1 MVRKFEDGL
10 KLSIRA
16 KIVGLNLQ
24 DMDLMVNTA
33 LRIEREIDDAR
44 RIQDASASDKKR
56 GSQVSSSGSGKKLR
70 TSIP

>member
-33 LRIEREIDDAR
+33 LRIEQEIDDAR
-44 RIQDASASDKKR
+44 RIRDASASDKKR
-56 GSQVSSSGSGKKLR
+56 GSQISSSGSGKK
-70 TSIP
+70 

>member
-33 LRIEREIDDAR
+33 LRIEQEIDDAR
-44 RIQDASASDKKR
+44 RIRDASASAKKR
-56 GSQVSSSGSGKKLR
+56 GSQVSSSGSGKK
-70 TSIP
+70 